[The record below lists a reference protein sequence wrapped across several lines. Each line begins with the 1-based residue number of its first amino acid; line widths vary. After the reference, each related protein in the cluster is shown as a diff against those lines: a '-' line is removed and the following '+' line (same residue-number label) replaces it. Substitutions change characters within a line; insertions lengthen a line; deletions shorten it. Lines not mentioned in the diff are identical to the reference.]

1 MDGSLIVAA
10 LIAAPL
16 CYLFMRWYLPR
27 LPKRKTWR
35 EQFEEGRSTSKAKT
49 EKVMEQARQ
58 YQELRDR
65 AKQEKD
71 GSV

>member
-1 MDGSLIVAA
+1 MDGSLIIAA
-10 LIAAPL
+10 LIAAPF
-16 CYLFMRWYLPR
+16 CYLFLRWYLPR

-35 EQFEEGRSTSKAKT
+35 EQFEEGRSASKAET
-49 EKVMEQARQ
+49 DRIVEQARQ